1 MIDRAVIQKILT
13 SAAMAPSGSNS
24 QPWKFRIHGDVVDIF
39 NTHHLDHPFLNFRWR
54 GTYVAHGA
62 VIENMLLQ
70 SASLGYTG
78 TVALFPD
85 PNNHDLIARI
95 SFLKSTP
102 APDSLVPYIDKR
114 HTNRKKYK
122 NQPLTDNQRTELSM
136 ISGVV
141 LLEDRK
147 KIKSLGPALSI
158 TERVALETPEIHHE
172 FF

>member
-1 MIDRAVIQKILT
+1 VEI
-13 SAAMAPSGSNS
+13 SNS
-24 QPWKFRIHGDVVDIF
+24 
-39 NTHHLDHPFLNFRWR
+39 WR
-54 GTYVAHGA
+54 CSRYFQHASSRPSVFEFSLARTYVAHGA

-141 LLEDRK
+141 LL
-147 KIKSLGPALSI
+147 
-158 TERVALETPEIHHE
+158 
-172 FF
+172 